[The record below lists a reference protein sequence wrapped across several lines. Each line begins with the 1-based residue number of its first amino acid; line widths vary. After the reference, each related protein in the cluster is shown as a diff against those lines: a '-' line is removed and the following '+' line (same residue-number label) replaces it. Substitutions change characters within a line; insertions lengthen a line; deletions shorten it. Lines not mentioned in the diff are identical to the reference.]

1 MTSGAAGPRR
11 HARTIS
17 LGDPDLYAAGAPHAL
32 FAQLRREA
40 PLHRQVAPD
49 GTAYWAVLSHA
60 GVETVARQPLL
71 FSSAAGGVMLEDL
84 AAPQLEQMRGMLLA
98 MDPPVHREVRRPV
111 VARLTPRA
119 VAGLEQ
125 QVREICTEVFE
136 TARSKGEVDVVG
148 ELAAPLPTRVV
159 GRLMGLPRDDWERI
173 HHLAE
178 RITRGQDPEFADE
191 PGAAGV
197 ASQEMALYAFEFA
210 TARLAAEEKP
220 DDLTT
225 VLLASKSAIE
235 FASLFVQLVT
245 AGQDTTQ
252 TLLANGVLALMEHR
266 DQERLLRDDPSLV
279 DGAVEEMLRYA
290 NPLHYFR
297 RTATADTEVEGT
309 VIAAGDKVA
318 MYYTSANR
326 DERVFDRPD
335 DFDIRRSPNR
345 HLSFGHAEHFCVGA
359 HLARLEAKVF
369 FTELLSTF
377 SGIEPDGEHRWV
389 RSNLNNALRT
399 LPVRLTPA
407 AG

>member
-1 MTSGAAGPRR
+1 MSTG
-11 HARTIS
+11 TTFS
-17 LGDPDLYAAGAPHAL
+17 LGDPDLYAAGAPHEL
-32 FAQLRREA
+32 FASLRGES
-40 PLHRQVAPD
+40 PVLRQAAPD
-49 GTAYWAVLSHA
+49 GTEFWAVLSHA
-60 GVETVARQPLL
+60 GVERVARQPLL

-84 AAPQLEQMRGMLLA
+84 APPQLEQMRGMLLA
-98 MDPPVHREVRRPV
+98 MDPPQHREVRRPV

-119 VAGLEQ
+119 IAGLEM
-125 QVREICTEVFE
+125 QVREICREVFSV
-136 TARSKGEVDVVG
+136 ARDAGEVDVVPD
-148 ELAAPLPTRVV
+148 LAAPLPTRVV
-159 GRLMGLPRDDWERI
+159 GQLMGLPREDWERI
-173 HHLAE
+173 HRLAE

-197 ASQEMALYAFEFA
+197 ASQEMGLYAFQFA
-210 TARLAAEEKP
+210 TERLAAADKP

-225 VLLASKSAIE
+225 VLLSTKTPVE

-266 DQERLLRDDPSLV
+266 DQEALLRDDPSLV
-279 DGAVEEMLRYA
+279 GGAVEEMLRYA

-297 RTATADTEVEGT
+297 RTATADTEIDGVA
-309 VIAAGDKVA
+309 ISAGDKVA

-326 DERVFDRPD
+326 DEKVFADPD
-335 DFDIRRSPNR
+335 AFDVRRSPNR
-345 HLSFGHAEHFCVGA
+345 HLSFGIAEHFCVGA

-369 FTELLSTF
+369 FTELLATF
-377 SGIEPDGEHRWV
+377 SGIEPAGEHRWV